1 MTTIRSNISTVL
13 NDTGSN
19 EPHPLHPQKVHSA
32 GEAGVHEA
40 SGSGTL
46 QLPKSATRDLRSRSR
61 LWGWKLLRNGWK
73 RPWNHRSWVRYG
85 NTFVLKPWW
94 NSCETQ
100 DRRCAAFCDRLV
112 RCWKIPAV
120 RRHAWVHYKNKKW
133 DHGAL
138 LGAALR
144 GIHQQPLWL
153 QPSRW
158 HRCVTWIQWGY
169 RLVELSNDIYIYNPH
184 LYLYLYRCHNTMF
197 RHIDHC
203 LPAIGW
209 GWFWRMSQDISWSW
223 KMRAKKRWRAAWN
236 RMWFDPSHITWNCGF
251 LGISGVK
258 FETPPYQ
265 HFGVPSWGIYF

>member
-1 MTTIRSNISTVL
+1 MVFHSCETHLSEDSCCVFVVTVVAWS
-13 NDTGSN
+13 GP
-19 EPHPLHPQKVHSA
+19 ERYQPSA
-32 GEAGVHEA
+32 DMC
-40 SGSGTL
+40 GTL
-46 QLPKSATRDLRSRSR
+46 QEQKM
-61 LWGWKLLRNGWK
+61 
-73 RPWNHRSWVRYG
+73 
-85 NTFVLKPWW
+85 
-94 NSCETQ
+94 
-100 DRRCAAFCDRLV
+100 
-112 RCWKIPAV
+112 
-120 RRHAWVHYKNKKW
+120 

-153 QPSRW
+153 QPLGW

-236 RMWFDPSHITWNCGF
+236 DWMWSQPHKKLWIFRD
-251 LGISGVK
+251 
-258 FETPPYQ
+258 
-265 HFGVPSWGIYF
+265 